1 MKKLMFLLLFGCVLS
16 QMVSAREGACGAIDQ
31 YVGITGSTKYF
42 KDYKFGINN
51 VRLPEEC
58 YSFENYKEKE
68 TIKQLEAAF
77 ERENTGRMILDY
89 LTCNKYSE
97 ELKDSVDS
105 RFHKYII
112 MRSCTSADSVDSN
125 VTLIQYHS
133 FRRNPWSEDLLKKRA
148 VEIIHK
154 SKMEQAYGVI
164 DAETILQEDVRPIL
178 KNNYIVL
185 VNEKSWA
192 VFKVEITDDIIDYI
206 YTNPNWVVS
215 SDIKVDVKCEANG
228 KIKSS
233 VVGKALSN
241 AFAGSE
247 LANVIAN
254 EVPAFG
260 IQNQITGVLPIT
272 MNFDKRQNLKN
283 GDRLNIFRNVEKDGK
298 VKSTRI
304 GRARFIKANNDSTSA
319 TLTMIA
325 GITPSY
331 KRGDV
336 AVLNRDNKGSGA
348 ITVGYKNGGGF
359 ALNYMGDYLTNV
371 WSGGFTGN
379 FLYEASLGAYVLDV
393 DEVENLLGETT
404 GAFAA
409 SIRLGYGVGKRFLN
423 NIELLPY
430 IAVENEFATLSIT
443 QEEKEMLIEEYDM
456 NINSYSMKLP
466 IGLKVNVNI
475 YYPVQLTLGAEYSL
489 PLFSAPFNM
498 STEEDLITQG
508 MTPEQ
513 AKTLSGIMP
522 KAATEFWNT
531 KKFGFNIYG
540 GIKIAF

>member
-16 QMVSAREGACGAIDQ
+16 QMVSAREGAYGAIDQ

-58 YSFENYKEKE
+58 YSFENYKENE

-89 LTCNKYSE
+89 LMCNRYSE
-97 ELKDSVDS
+97 ELYESVS
-105 RFHKYII
+105 KRRIYNKYINSNDSI
-112 MRSCTSADSVDSN
+112 VTSV
-125 VTLIQYHS
+125 QFKS
-133 FRRNPWSEDLLKKRA
+133 FMNGLWSEDLLKRRA
-148 VEIIHK
+148 VEIIQK

-185 VNEKSWA
+185 VNAKTWV
-192 VFKVEITDDIIDYI
+192 VFKVDITDDIIDQI
-206 YTNPNWVVS
+206 YTNPSWYCSN
-215 SDIKVDVKCEANG
+215 DIKVDVKCVDKGVTGSNFEKLTNSLGYGYDSGYRLIDAIG
-228 KIKSS
+228 KKIP
-233 VVGKALSN
+233 V
-241 AFAGSE
+241 FA
-247 LANVIAN
+247 
-254 EVPAFG
+254 

-272 MNFDKRQNLKN
+272 MDYNKRQNLKN
-283 GDRLNIFRNVEKDGK
+283 GDRLDVYRNVEKGGE

-304 GRARFIKANNDSTSA
+304 GRARFINANSDSTSA

-336 AVLNRDNKGSGA
+336 AVRNRDKKGSGA

-430 IAVENEFATLSIT
+430 IAVENEIATLSLSVT

>member
-1 MKKLMFLLLFGCVLS
+1 MKKLIFLLLFGCVLS
-16 QMVSAREGACGAIDQ
+16 QMVSAREGAYGAIDQ

-105 RFHKYII
+105 RFRKYFI

-185 VNEKSWA
+185 VNANSWA

-206 YTNPNWVVS
+206 YTNPDWVVS

-272 MNFDKRQNLKN
+272 MDFDKRQNLKN

-298 VKSTRI
+298 VTATRI

-325 GITPSY
+325 GRTPSY

-336 AVLNRDNKGSGA
+336 AVLNKDEKGSVA
-348 ITVGYKNGGGF
+348 ISVGYKSGG
-359 ALNYMGDYLTNV
+359 AYNLNCAFDYLTNV
-371 WSGGFTGN
+371 WAGGFTGN
-379 FLYEASLGAYVLDV
+379 FLYEASLGLYGLDV
-393 DEVENLLGETT
+393 KEVENEFGEAT
-404 GAFAA
+404 GATAF
-409 SIRLGYGVGKRFLN
+409 SLRLGYGVGKRFLN
-423 NIELLPY
+423 NIEIMPY
-430 IAVENEFATLSIT
+430 LAVENEIATLAVLP
-443 QEEKEMLIEEYDM
+443 EEKEILIEGYNM

-498 STEEDLITQG
+498 STEEDLLAQG
-508 MTPEQ
+508 MSPDQ
-513 AKTLSGIMP
+513 AKTLSGFVP
-522 KAATEFWNT
+522 KLATEFWHT